1 MLMEQGHPIATVC
14 WISVPNSLPYLY
26 SSIILGLN
34 SVTNVG
40 VGFLMYLLVFFKRLN
55 LSWAKHIIWL
65 GP

>member
-1 MLMEQGHPIATVC
+1 MLMEQGHPIVTVC

-40 VGFLMYLLVFFKRLN
+40 VGFLMYLLVFLRD
-55 LSWAKHIIWL
+55 
-65 GP
+65 